1 MGLKT
6 NYSLIIKLK
15 LFSIEED
22 DIEKMIVRW

>member
-15 LFSIEED
+15 LLSIEED
-22 DIEKMIVRW
+22 NIEKIIFR